1 MKEKIKKLAVPFCIV
16 LVILLCLVWIVL
28 QGMFNEKGN
37 IAQVRVSGEV
47 VLELDLNRDTRQE
60 LHGDNGI
67 DLVIVVDSG
76 SVYVENSECPDK
88 ICVNKGRISDVG
100 ETIVCL
106 PARTIVEVV
115 DGGGQN
121 KQ

>member
-16 LVILLCLVWIVL
+16 LVILLCALWIIL
-28 QGMFNEKGN
+28 QGIFSEKGN

-47 VLELDLNRDTRQE
+47 VLELDLKTDTRQE

-67 DLVIVVDSG
+67 DLVIVVNNE
-76 SVYVENSECPDK
+76 SVYVESSGCPDK

-115 DGGGQN
+115 ERN
-121 KQ
+121 NE